1 VAAAVKSA
9 VAWATIESSSF
20 MQGAQE
26 ESAQK

>member
-1 VAAAVKSA
+1 VKTA